1 MPRAG
6 ASPVPWWNNDIA
18 EARKACFMARRQYT
32 RKRKKAG
39 EVGSTAERD
48 NFKQLRKTLTSK
60 ILEAKDKNWS
70 DLCAQVDGD
79 PWGVPYK
86 IVTKRLARRKPI
98 PGLEIS
104 GRLDTIVDRLF
115 PRRPVTGRTIDTV
128 SNEET
133 AETKFTVNELKVVA
147 RCLPNSKAP
156 GPDGI
161 PNEVLRSE

>member
-48 NFKQLRKTLTSK
+48 NFKQLRKMLTSK

-98 PGLEIS
+98 PGLEIP